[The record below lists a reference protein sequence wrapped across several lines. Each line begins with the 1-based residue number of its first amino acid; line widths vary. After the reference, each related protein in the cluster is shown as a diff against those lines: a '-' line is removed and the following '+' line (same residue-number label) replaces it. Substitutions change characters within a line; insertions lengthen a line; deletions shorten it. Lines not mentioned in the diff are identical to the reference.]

1 MKVHREGTGLLLAL
15 FTIFFIVNLV
25 LYHTVG
31 KGGLFYTVAFVT
43 TVFFLLVL
51 NFFRSMIRKDWS
63 FLLQTVLLLRSKK

>member
-43 TVFFLLVL
+43 TVFFFVGIKLLPESIPPL
-51 NFFRSMIRKDWS
+51 P
-63 FLLQTVLLLRSKK
+63 L

>member
-43 TVFFLLVL
+43 TVFFC
-51 NFFRSMIRKDWS
+51 WY
-63 FLLQTVLLLRSKK
+63 